1 MSLIQEGADP
11 ESLLALA
18 KAGYGP
24 ALGRLLDRYRDH
36 LTLVA
41 RLRVGRRLQTK
52 LDVDDL
58 LQEVSLEVHRE
69 IGRFRGDTER
79 EFQAWLRQILA
90 SILSN
95 QVRHYFGTLRRDPRR
110 ERRFAPELD
119 GSSRAADGGLIAPH
133 STPSERASRSERDV
147 LLADALGMLPAA
159 YREVIVLRQL
169 EGLSFPEIADRMG
182 RTEDSVK
189 NLWIRALARLR
200 RALGDMQ

>member
-1 MSLIQEGADP
+1 VE
-11 ESLLALA
+11 
-18 KAGYGP
+18 
-24 ALGRLLDRYRDH
+24 
-36 LTLVA
+36 
-41 RLRVGRRLQTK
+41 
-52 LDVDDL
+52 DL

-69 IGRFRGDTER
+69 IGKFRGESER
-79 EFQAWLRQILA
+79 EFLAWLRQILA

-110 ERRFAPELD
+110 ERRFAAELD

-133 STPSERASRSERDV
+133 STPSQQASRRERDV
-147 LLADALGMLPAA
+147 LLADALGTLPAA

-169 EGLSFPEIADRMG
+169 EGLSFPEIAARMG

-200 RALGDMQ
+200 TALGDLQ